1 MTRGSGGSEETGSPE
16 AEPPEAGSP
25 AVLDHLVHAT
35 PDLDRTLAE
44 IAALTGVRP
53 VPGGSHPGRGTLPHG
68 LKGRG
73 GAPLHLLGLGG
84 GAYFEIIG
92 PGPEQPAPDRP
103 RWFGVDAL
111 TGPRLVTWAV
121 RVTGIA
127 ARGAAARAHGYDPG
141 TPVAMSRRTPDG
153 GRLAWQLTPPGTGTG
168 LAPFLLD
175 RGGTPHPSGSALPVL
190 PLVSLTASHPDP
202 GAARAE
208 PAALGVRWP
217 GEPVTTGPTGLT
229 AVLEGRHGRVAFG
242 RGAVAV

>member
-1 MTRGSGGSEETGSPE
+1 MTRGSGSEETGS
-16 AEPPEAGSP
+16 PEAGSP
-25 AVLDHLVHAT
+25 AVLDHLVYAT

-44 IAALTGVRP
+44 IAELTGVRP
-53 VPGGSHPGRGTLPHG
+53 VPGGSHPGRGTCN
-68 LKGRG
+68 
-73 GAPLHLLGLGG
+73 HLLGLGG

-92 PGPEQPAPDRP
+92 PDPEQPAPDGP
-103 RWFGVDAL
+103 RWFGIDAL

-127 ARGAAARAHGYDPG
+127 ARVAAARARGHDPG
-141 TPVAMSRRTPDG
+141 TPVAMSRRTPEG
-153 GRLAWQLTPPGTGTG
+153 GRLAWQLTPPGTGAG

-175 RGGTPHPSGSALPVL
+175 WGDTPHPSGSALPVL

-208 PAALGVRWP
+208 LAALGVRWP
-217 GEPVTTGPTGLT
+217 GEPVTAGPTGLT
-229 AVLEGRHGRVAFG
+229 AVLAGRHGRVAFG